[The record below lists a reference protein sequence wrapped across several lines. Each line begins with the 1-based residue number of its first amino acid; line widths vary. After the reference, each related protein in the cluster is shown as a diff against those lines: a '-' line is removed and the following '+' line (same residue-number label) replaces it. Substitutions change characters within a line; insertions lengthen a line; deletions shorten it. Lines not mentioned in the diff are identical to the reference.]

1 MTTLV
6 GVFRKVWLWD
16 WLRGRRGRGR
26 QVAAVAI
33 YGFVALVVI
42 GAASPSTKKKA
53 SPVAQVRPTGSQPS
67 LQQQPAPKRVDGRH
81 ARRARSQ
88 SRARHARGKTHAAAK
103 PKAQPA
109 PTTTTRPTSTRPSA
123 PPPTATRPTTTTA
136 TTTSTNSTSSG
147 ANCTPGYSPCI
158 PLGPDV
164 DCAGGSGNGPRY
176 VQGPVQV
183 TGSDPYRLDANGDGV
198 GCDS

>member
-6 GVFRKVWLWD
+6 GVFRKLWLWD

-53 SPVAQVRPTGSQPS
+53 SPVAQVRATGSQPN
-67 LQQQPAPKRVDGRH
+67 LQQQRPAPKRVDRQQARRVRSQPR
-81 ARRARSQ
+81 ARRARANT
-88 SRARHARGKTHAAAK
+88 RAAAK
-103 PKAQPA
+103 QKAQPA
-109 PTTTTRPTSTRPSA
+109 PSTTTRPTSTRRTA
-123 PPPTATRPTTTTA
+123 PPPTVARPTTTT
-136 TTTSTNSTSSG
+136 TTTSTTSSG

-158 PLGPDV
+158 PPGPDV

-176 VQGPVQV
+176 VPGPVQV
-183 TGSDPYRLDANGDGV
+183 TGSDPYRLDADGDGV